1 MSAPAK
7 GWWWTRDCVE
17 LWVNTRKPQQDQITY
32 SRNSHSFF
40 FVPNPFP
47 DSDGQTGVVGQWHRP
62 GDALKDNLIPHPKV
76 RSASRIR
83 PDRYVVEMM
92 IPAEAF
98 HEWDPKQEM
107 AINLNIKNFQHA
119 TEYFWAAP
127 KEVMTQLRPNTWGKM
142 LLQPPSKSVALA
154 AEIPGWAE

>member
-17 LWVNTRKPQQDQITY
+17 LWVNTRTPAADQITY
-32 SRNSHSFF
+32 GRNSHSFF

-47 DSDGQTGVVGQWHRP
+47 DSDGQTGVVGQWHRV
-62 GDALKDNLIPHPKV
+62 GDALADNLIPHPKV
-76 RSASRIR
+76 RAASRIR

-92 IPAEAF
+92 IPKEAF
-98 HEWDPKQEM
+98 HEWDPKQPM

-119 TEYFWAAP
+119 TEYFWSAP
-127 KEVMTQLRPNTWGKM
+127 KEVMTQLRPNTWGTM
-142 LLQPPSKSVALA
+142 MLQPANKSVAIT
-154 AEIPGWAE
+154 AEAPGWLD